1 MDQHWERER
10 ERGLKD
16 VFGTRPNPFVERSFY
31 THTFNIYWRWEKDLK
46 FFSKKGKEKK
56 KKKKKK
62 MFSPYDFLWGHKMDR
77 TPARERKS
85 RVIREYCAACGI
97 VESLPLQPKL
107 FNPQGRRRRRRRSW
121 NNIRCTLKTS
131 RRTGPFLVY
140 VIFSQIARWDGNR
153 LLIEGVTSLGR
164 RGRTRQFVAS
174 TMARCL
180 RIGIATHVRCFA
192 IRVDDEHKFSRF
204 GRGGP
209 SCVFSSFFALVGTKA
224 TDHYVHFVQLHHLR
238 GMCEGEIRDY
248 CCAYCIG
255 HAGQHTNH
263 LMRQFSSS
271 SSTSKEKEK
280 YVVIPPATSFR
291 LCTMSKYI
299 DEWIISTFF
308 LNKMGNEIKNWN
320 TSNLERNDLDF
331 LLLHYCIRR
340 FLLNNLSPFLF
351 PSIFPRV
358 PSLDGSSKARN
369 LFHSLLSTQPNSW
382 EMRVKSWVTRR
393 RRVTSRNEWLLN
405 YSTLCRS
412 N

>member
-1 MDQHWERER
+1 
-10 ERGLKD
+10 
-16 VFGTRPNPFVERSFY
+16 
-31 THTFNIYWRWEKDLK
+31 
-46 FFSKKGKEKK
+46 
-56 KKKKKK
+56 

-209 SCVFSSFFALVGTKA
+209 SCVFSSFFALVGDESHRPLCSFCTVASPARYVRVKA
-224 TDHYVHFVQLHHLR
+224 KY
-238 GMCEGEIRDY
+238 EIIVALIVLATQGSTQIILWGNSLLLLLLQKKKKNMLSSRQQRHSASAP
-248 CCAYCIG
+248 CRNIL
-255 HAGQHTNH
+255 TN
-263 LMRQFSSS
+263 
-271 SSTSKEKEK
+271 E
-280 YVVIPPATSFR
+280 SFR
-291 LCTMSKYI
+291 L
-299 DEWIISTFF
+299 FF
-308 LNKMGNEIKNWN
+308 
-320 TSNLERNDLDF
+320 
-331 LLLHYCIRR
+331 
-340 FLLNNLSPFLF
+340 
-351 PSIFPRV
+351 
-358 PSLDGSSKARN
+358 
-369 LFHSLLSTQPNSW
+369 
-382 EMRVKSWVTRR
+382 
-393 RRVTSRNEWLLN
+393 
-405 YSTLCRS
+405 
-412 N
+412 